1 MVRKAGPTGQ
11 TSSPQ
16 TPVGKKEAAASFDT
30 ESIISD
36 HDLVNCSVRE
46 LNRRLRSLSKETV
59 TILKQRR
66 RTLKNRGYAA
76 NCREKRI
83 TQKDS
88 LEMVAK
94 QLKDTVADLREENAQ
109 QKNALEN
116 LNFKYKA
123 LLKFAMSNTLL
134 DTSTVLQ
141 RAPGVETLATV
152 AEAVRGKEKMEH
164 SGQLTSLELP
174 PEIKADLNLPVK
186 SEPSS

>member
-11 TSSPQ
+11 KSK
-16 TPVGKKEAAASFDT
+16 TPVTRKDAGSFNS
-30 ESIISD
+30 EQYISD
-36 HDLVNCSVRE
+36 SDLVACSVRE
-46 LNRRLRSLSKETV
+46 LNRRLRTLSKETV
-59 TILKQRR
+59 SLLKQRR

-88 LEMVAK
+88 LESVAK
-94 QLKDTVADLREENAQ
+94 KLQDTVSDLREENAE
-109 QKNALEN
+109 QKDELEN

-134 DTSTVLQ
+134 DTSTFLQ

-152 AEAVRGKEKMEH
+152 AEAIRGRESTDASERA
-164 SGQLTSLELP
+164 SSLLDS
-174 PEIKADLNLPVK
+174 DLSLDLKTDMNLSLK
-186 SEPSS
+186 QEPGF